1 MKVFF
6 QFDDSKN
13 KILRKESWETLEELY
28 EKGLVKAIGVS
39 NYNLRHLK
47 ELLSY
52 CKIKPHVNQI
62 EVHPHYQ
69 QMPLVEFCQG
79 ENIHVTAYRLNL
91 NFRSQSFTYFCRDID
106 EGFVSEF
113 TRDHNSMP

>member
-1 MKVFF
+1 M
-6 QFDDSKN
+6 
-13 KILRKESWETLEELY
+13 RKESWETLEELY

-39 NYNLRHLK
+39 NYNLNHLK

-79 ENIHVTAYRLNL
+79 ENIHITAYRLFILKNL
-91 NFRSQSFTYFCRDID
+91 NFRSKSFTYFCQDING
-106 EGFVSEF
+106 GFASEF
-113 TRDHNSMP
+113 TRGHNSMP